1 MTVAARAGQDAAGP
15 ADPGARRLA
24 RQAWTRLHADAASAL
39 RFAEKAL
46 SRAQACGDQ
55 EAEAWAR
62 LARGFHWLHF
72 GTLAQAADELAR
84 ARDGFDAFGERAG
97 HILATAGI
105 ARSLWR
111 GGRYREAIAT
121 ILPLRDEGLRVL
133 KHEQRGVLLNTIA
146 GCYSVV
152 GDSEQAFAYMH
163 QALRDTGPARGHGMD
178 AVLYCNLSNEL
189 LQLGDFE
196 EALRHVDQGLAR
208 SAHMRNPFL
217 RSVLWINRI
226 ICLTEMGRA
235 ADALPD
241 IHEVLALPPD
251 PSGRGGNAKHFE
263 TLAIA
268 ALAARDLALGDRLVR
283 LALQSPGAGL
293 PDERVELAIAR
304 ALLAQGRGD
313 HAAALHA
320 LHGAAG
326 LAHDDKLEGL
336 SLRVRCQYFHCAS
349 VLHEQAGHSAAA
361 LAALRAWQR
370 LHLLQAQR
378 ASRARYQAAALQTEL
393 LRLRQR
399 LEENDAK
406 RRATERAR
414 AALAEANAAL
424 SRKVDEVQALQHAL
438 REQATRDAL
447 TGLFNRR
454 HLDDTLPAMVA
465 LARRERW
472 PLTIAILD
480 LDHFKSVNDRFGHDV
495 GDRLLVAFGALLAD
509 QLRTSDVACRYGG
522 EEFCLLM
529 PHTPAAA
536 AQARLEAL
544 LQRWRRE
551 VFELD
556 GLTLQGLSFSA
567 GVVDSTGRPQ
577 AAATLLKAADQAL
590 LAAKQLGRNRVLTA
604 AGAAATA

>member
-1 MTVAARAGQDAAGP
+1 VSPARPQHDDAGP
-15 ADPGARRLA
+15 IDHGARRLA

-39 RFAEKAL
+39 RCAEGAL
-46 SRAQACGDQ
+46 ERVQASHDRH
-55 EAEAWAR
+55 AEAWAR

-72 GTLAQAADELAR
+72 GTLSQAADELTAAR
-84 ARDGFDAFGERAG
+84 RIFDELGERDG
-97 HILATAGI
+97 HILSSAGI

-111 GGRYREAIAT
+111 GGRYSEAIDAV
-121 ILPLRDEGLRVL
+121 LPLRDEGLRVL

-146 GCYSVV
+146 GCYSVI
-152 GDSEQAFAYMH
+152 GDSERAFAYMY
-163 QALRDTGPARGHGMD
+163 QALRDTGPARGHGID

-251 PSGRGGNAKHFE
+251 PSGRGANAKHFE

-268 ALAARDLALGDRLVR
+268 ALAARDLALGERLVQ
-283 LALQSPGAGL
+283 LALESPGAGL
-293 PDERVELAIAR
+293 PDERLELAIAR
-304 ALLAQGRGD
+304 ALLAQGGGD
-313 HAAALHA
+313 AAAALHA
-320 LHGAAG
+320 LHGAAA
-326 LAHDDKLEGL
+326 LAHDDAADGL

-349 VLHEQAGHSAAA
+349 VLHEQAGQSAAA

-414 AALAEANAAL
+414 AALAEANQAL

-465 LARRERW
+465 MARRERQAMA
-472 PLTIAILD
+472 IAIID

-495 GDRLLVAFGALLAD
+495 GDRLLVAFGQLLAD
-509 QLRTSDVACRYGG
+509 NLRDSDVACRYGG

-529 PHTPAAA
+529 PRTAAPAA
-536 AQARLEAL
+536 QHKLEKL
-544 LQRWRRE
+544 LQRWRRQ
-551 VFELD
+551 VFDLD
-556 GLTLQGLSFSA
+556 AVALQGLTFSA
-567 GVVDSTGRPQ
+567 GVVDSAGRPH

-590 LAAKQLGRNRVLTA
+590 LAAKQLGRNRVL
-604 AGAAATA
+604 AAAAAAAA

>member
-1 MTVAARAGQDAAGP
+1 VTPAAHAVQDPAGSV
-15 ADPGARRLA
+15 DPGARRLA
-24 RQAWTRLHADAASAL
+24 RQAWTRLHADALSAL
-39 RFAEKAL
+39 RLAEKAL
-46 SRAQACGDQ
+46 SRAQGSGDR

-72 GTLAQAADELAR
+72 GTLAQAADELAL
-84 ARDGFDAFGERAG
+84 AREGFDAFGERAG

-111 GGRYREAIAT
+111 GGRYREAIDT
-121 ILPLRDEGLRVL
+121 VLPLRDEGLSVL
-133 KHEQRGVLLNTIA
+133 EHEQRGVLLNTIA

-152 GDSEQAFAYMH
+152 GDSEQAFAYMY
-163 QALRDTGPARGHGMD
+163 QALRDTGPARGHGID

-268 ALAARDLALGDRLVR
+268 ALAARDLPLGERLVR

-313 HAAALHA
+313 TAAALHA
-320 LHGAAG
+320 LHGAAA
-326 LAHDDKLEGL
+326 LAHDDTLEGL

-349 VLHEQAGHSAAA
+349 VLHEQAGQSAAA
-361 LAALRAWQR
+361 PAAGPARLPRALPGR
-370 LHLLQAQR
+370 RTADR
-378 ASRARYQAAALQTEL
+378 AAAP
-393 LRLRQR
+393 
-399 LEENDAK
+399 APAAGGK
-406 RRATERAR
+406 RR
-414 AALAEANAAL
+414 
-424 SRKVDEVQALQHAL
+424 QAPRH
-438 REQATRDAL
+438 RTRP
-447 TGLFNRR
+447 R
-454 HLDDTLPAMVA
+454 
-465 LARRERW
+465 
-472 PLTIAILD
+472 
-480 LDHFKSVNDRFGHDV
+480 
-495 GDRLLVAFGALLAD
+495 
-509 QLRTSDVACRYGG
+509 C
-522 EEFCLLM
+522 
-529 PHTPAAA
+529 
-536 AQARLEAL
+536 
-544 LQRWRRE
+544 
-551 VFELD
+551 
-556 GLTLQGLSFSA
+556 A
-567 GVVDSTGRPQ
+567 G
-577 AAATLLKAADQAL
+577 
-590 LAAKQLGRNRVLTA
+590 
-604 AGAAATA
+604 

>member
-1 MTVAARAGQDAAGP
+1 
-15 ADPGARRLA
+15 LA
-24 RQAWTRLHADAASAL
+24 RQAWRRLHADAASA
-39 RFAEKAL
+39 RQCADRAL
-46 SRAQACGDQ
+46 ARALASRDTHAA
-55 EAEAWAR
+55 AWAR

-72 GTLAQAADELAR
+72 GTLTQAADELAE
-84 ARDGFDAFGERAG
+84 ARRGFDALNERDG
-97 HILATAGI
+97 HILASAGI

-111 GGRYREAIAT
+111 AGRYREAIDT
-121 ILPLRDEGLRVL
+121 VLPLRDEGLQVL
-133 KHEQRGVLLNTIA
+133 KHEQLGVLLNTIA
-146 GCYSVV
+146 GCYSVI

-163 QALRDTGPARGHGMD
+163 QALRDTGPGRGHGID
-178 AVLYCNLSNEL
+178 AVLLCNLSNEL

-196 EALRHVDQGLAR
+196 EALRHVDQGLQR
-208 SAHMRNPFL
+208 SSHMRNPFL

-251 PSGRGGNAKHFE
+251 PSGRGANAKHFE

-268 ALAARDLALGDRLVR
+268 ALAARDLPLGERLVQQA
-283 LALQSPGAGL
+283 LASPGAGL

-304 ALLAQGRGD
+304 ALLAQGQGD
-313 HAAALHA
+313 ADGALQALQDSAALA
-320 LHGAAG
+320 Q
-326 LAHDDKLEGL
+326 DDSVDGL
-336 SLRVRCQYFHCAS
+336 SLRVRCQYFHCGS
-349 VLHEQAGHSAAA
+349 VLHEQAQQPDAA

-424 SRKVDEVQALQHAL
+424 SRKVNEVEALQHAL

-454 HLDDTLPAMVA
+454 HLDDTLPTMLA
-465 LARRERW
+465 LARRERQ
-472 PLTIAILD
+472 PMAVAIID

-495 GDRLLVAFGALLAD
+495 GDLLLDAFGRLLSD
-509 QLRTSDVACRYGG
+509 SLRDSDVPCRYGG
-522 EEFCLLM
+522 EEFCVLL
-529 PHTPAAA
+529 PQTSADA
-536 AQARLEAL
+536 AQRKLEDL
-544 LQRWRRE
+544 LQRWRRQS
-551 VFELD
+551 FELD
-556 GLTLQGLSFSA
+556 GVTLQGLSFSA
-567 GVVDSTGRPQ
+567 GVVDSAGRPP
-577 AAATLLKAADQAL
+577 AAAALLRAADQAL
-590 LAAKQLGRNRVLTA
+590 LMAKQLGRNRVLSA
-604 AGAAATA
+604 ARAAAA

>member
-1 MTVAARAGQDAAGP
+1 MTASARAEPHAAGP
-15 ADPGARRLA
+15 IDPGARRLA
-24 RQAWTRLHADAASAL
+24 RQAWTRLHADAASA
-39 RFAEKAL
+39 RQCADRAL
-46 SRAQACGDQ
+46 ARVQASGDR

-72 GTLAQAADELAR
+72 GTLSQAADELAR
-84 ARDGFDAFGERAG
+84 ARDGFDAMGERAG

-163 QALRDTGPARGHGMD
+163 QALRDTGPARGHGID

-226 ICLTEMGRA
+226 ICLTEIGRA

-268 ALAARDLALGDRLVR
+268 ALAARDLALGERLVR
-283 LALQSPGAGL
+283 LAVTSPGAGL
-293 PDERVELAIAR
+293 PDEQVELAIAR

-313 HAAALHA
+313 AAGALHA
-320 LHGAAG
+320 LHGAAA
-326 LAHDDKLEGL
+326 LARDDAMEGL

-349 VLHEQAGHSAAA
+349 VLHEQAGQSAAA
-361 LAALRAWQR
+361 LAALRDWQR

-424 SRKVDEVQALQHAL
+424 SRKVDEVQALQQAL

-454 HLDDTLPAMVA
+454 HLDDTLPGMVA

-472 PLTIAILD
+472 PLSIAIID

-495 GDRLLVAFGALLAD
+495 GDRLLVAFGALLAS
-509 QLRTSDVACRYGG
+509 QLRASDVACRYGG

-529 PHTPAAA
+529 PHTPADA

-567 GVVDSTGRPQ
+567 GVVDSAGRPH

-604 AGAAATA
+604 AVASAA